1 MIRTVNSTAA
11 ILLSVITVLALFLFI
26 TPLTTGKA
34 EAESAVTDASAEV
47 LFSSGSRKSTGKYVI
62 KKDSVLPEGTTLTV
76 KNGGKLYILPG
87 ADLTVNGTI
96 KIASGG

>member
-47 LFSSGSRKSTGKYVI
+47 LFSSGSRKITGKYVI
-62 KKDSVLPEGTTLTV
+62 KKDSVLPEGATLTV
-76 KNGGKLYILPG
+76 DY
-87 ADLTVNGTI
+87 DGT
-96 KIASGG
+96 GLVLR

>member
-47 LFSSGSRKSTGKYVI
+47 LFSSGSRKI
-62 KKDSVLPEGTTLTV
+62 DLPCVPRSLRVGTAARKARGNLH
-76 KNGGKLYILPG
+76 
-87 ADLTVNGTI
+87 
-96 KIASGG
+96 